1 MTEQNK
7 YENGLA
13 NYSRQSVGVR
23 DGLLYFIAGT
33 GIGAAIALLFAPK
46 AGVELRGNIADVTRK
61 GYDATLEKA
70 NELKLQ
76 SADVI
81 QTVKD
86 KAESVYDFASAK
98 LASSSDAVSD
108 AVSATSGAVVDGL
121 ERLQNETG
129 ISAKNPANGRK
140 SSSIV

>member
-1 MTEQNK
+1 MSEQNK
-7 YENGLA
+7 YENGVA
-13 NYSRQSVGVR
+13 NYSRPAIGVR
-23 DGLLYFIAGT
+23 DGLMYFIAGT

-46 AGVELRGNIADVTRK
+46 AGYELRGNIADVTRK

-70 NELKLQ
+70 ADLKSQ

-86 KAESVYDFASAK
+86 KAGSVYDFASAK
-98 LASSSDAVSD
+98 LASTSDTVSD
-108 AVSATSGAVVDGL
+108 AVSATSGVVVDGL